1 MEGIQY
7 SLTDCND
14 IIKEMGIEVS
24 EMMACGGG
32 AKNAVQRQMMADMFG
47 CDVKTVTATEGPALG
62 VAILAGVGAGLYE
75 SVESACRQM
84 IHTDPAKGWTA
95 MLIQRQQQSMIS
107 IIRSTRIYIP
117 A

>member
-62 VAILAGVGAGLYE
+62 VADSCRCWCRTVRKRRIRLAV
-75 SVESACRQM
+75 R
-84 IHTDPAKGWTA
+84 
-95 MLIQRQQQSMIS
+95 
-107 IIRSTRIYIP
+107 
-117 A
+117 

>member
-32 AKNAVQRQMMADMFG
+32 AKNAVQLSDDG
-47 CDVKTVTATEGPALG
+47 
-62 VAILAGVGAGLYE
+62 
-75 SVESACRQM
+75 
-84 IHTDPAKGWTA
+84 
-95 MLIQRQQQSMIS
+95 
-107 IIRSTRIYIP
+107 
-117 A
+117 